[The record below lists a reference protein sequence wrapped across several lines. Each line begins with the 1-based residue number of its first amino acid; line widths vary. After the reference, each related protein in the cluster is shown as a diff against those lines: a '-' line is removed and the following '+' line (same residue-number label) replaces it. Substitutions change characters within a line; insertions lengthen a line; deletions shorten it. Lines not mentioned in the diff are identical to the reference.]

1 MLWSKVQL
9 QFTRT
14 KSNIDQHKR
23 EFLEETRLLNSKIN
37 LSTACVSNEI
47 RDALPHIYMAPK
59 NTFPVFEVPYS
70 QNKSFT
76 GRDSALSSLR
86 ATLEGKSTFQLT
98 SCVLHGIG
106 GVGKTQL
113 AMEYAYRYRHLYDM
127 VFWLRGETNFDLAK
141 TYGSI
146 ARCLG
151 LAHDLDDQSKNIE
164 LVRDWLNQTGK
175 FSSVISNSL
184 HAKHTLQ
191 TRIGYSFLIMLI
203 AQTTLRHTGRHL
215 QEVDPSL

>member
-1 MLWSKVQL
+1 MLWRKIQL
-9 QFTRT
+9 QFART

-23 EFLEETRLLNSKIN
+23 EFLDEIRLLNSKVN
-37 LSTACVSNEI
+37 LSTACISNEI
-47 RDALPHIYMAPK
+47 RDALPHFYMAPS
-59 NTFPVFEVPYS
+59 NTFPAFDVPYS

-76 GRDSALSSLR
+76 GRDSALSSLY
-86 ATLEGKSTFQLT
+86 AALEDRNTFRLT

-113 AMEYAYRYRHLYDM
+113 AMEYAYRYRQLYDM
-127 VFWLRGETNFDLAK
+127 VFWLRAETNFDLAK

-151 LAHDLDDQSKNIE
+151 LAHDLNDQNKNIE
-164 LVRDWLNQTGK
+164 LVRNWLNQTGK
-175 FSSVISNSL
+175 LSTVIRNSL

-191 TRIGYSFLIMLI
+191 TGNGYSFLIMSI

-215 QEVDPSL
+215 QEVDPSF